1 MQDIEIYPASW
12 YYNAC
17 VQGFLEVLAYGLGEK
32 GEEIV
37 AGKILQEDG
46 RAVIPG
52 DLMDAAFKPRGTP
65 FPDGYV
71 FREVP
76 AELPGLKRIGW
87 WWVEKSYK
95 EGFIPSKDKK
105 AKRNNSTNAEKID
118 MVFGRLF
125 HFKGGY
131 YPNLAN
137 LGHLKSTA
145 SKAEFLNIWFD
156 LNNIHTLRTPICSF
170 CGRKTELEINSS
182 TYNTFFTRTVSI
194 YLGNSY
200 EEFPNLFWDGN
211 PNLIMCKQC
220 RSYFLCFHLISKFF
234 INSDSLLVNWHLNRL
249 LAGRT
254 GKGGHKTLLSA
265 MQYDRQLRRALGS
278 WGLQNME
285 LLVFEQDSVEYYP
298 ISARLARLLLI
309 PRVSSLIGQIA
320 NDRIWEII
328 LRERFD
334 YLPTVI
340 YKSLRALLKGGNNE
354 KDPEV
359 VYKDVTNVAPVTNL
373 IHLYYT
379 IRQQLARNEGGT
391 SMGYLNLKA
400 IQAAAA
406 EAPVDLNS
414 NLDKNLVYRL
424 LELTRLNKK
433 TEVYHLLLR
442 LYLTSGDN
450 KQFPASLAS
459 LFATSDSELFKTGIY
474 TFIAGL
480 KANENDEPQGEND

>member
-32 GEEIV
+32 GEEIL

-87 WWVEKSYK
+87 WWVEKSYDMGFMRK
-95 EGFIPSKDKK
+95 EDRGKSV
-105 AKRNNSTNAEKID
+105 NEVEKIET
-118 MVFGRLF
+118 VARSLF
-125 HFKGGY
+125 HKNAN
-131 YPNLAN
+131 YPNLAQLTWDLTKKLSFIN
-137 LGHLKSTA
+137 
-145 SKAEFLNIWFD
+145 NWFALEEARD
-156 LNNIHTLRTPICSF
+156 PSLSCSF
-170 CGRKTELEINSS
+170 CGRQCNPDLDGSVYETS
-182 TYNTFFTRTVSI
+182 FTRSLSI
-194 YLGNSY
+194 YLGNSPAV
-200 EEFPNLFWDGN
+200 FPNLFWDTR
-211 PNLIMCKQC
+211 PDLIMCKQC
-220 RSYFLCFHLISKFF
+220 RSYFLCFHLVSKNRFF

-249 LAGRT
+249 LTGRT
-254 GKGGHKTLLSA
+254 GRNGHKTLLSA
-265 MQYDRQLRRALGS
+265 MQYDRQLRRAVGS

-285 LLVFEQDSVEYYP
+285 LLIFTQDSVEYYP
-298 ISARLARLLLI
+298 ISALLARLLLI

-328 LRERFD
+328 LQERFD

-359 VYKDVTNVAPVTNL
+359 VFQDPTNVAPVINL

-379 IRQQLARNEGGT
+379 IRQQLARNEGGKGM
-391 SMGYLNLKA
+391 MGYLDLKA